1 MIVEMI
7 NYRPIVQLLWR
18 KYCFVFKM
26 MQNITIM
33 TNLVIDDIDKCNQ
46 GSSPPSA
53 GENNHYM
60 IALLNSMSVG
70 LFAVRFEPENGD
82 NRIFIARKTCF
93 SLEIRSNIIQ
103 KHYTFVDN
111 NLKMLCN
118 LMKS

>member
-1 MIVEMI
+1 MIVEII

-26 MQNITIM
+26 MQNITII

-70 LFAVRFEPENGD
+70 LFAVRFEPENRD
-82 NRIFIARKTCF
+82 NRIFIAILLKYVLILYKNTI
-93 SLEIRSNIIQ
+93 LLLII
-103 KHYTFVDN
+103 T
-111 NLKMLCN
+111 
-118 LMKS
+118 